1 MVVLV
6 IYDMQSSAA
15 CKWCIIYPCR
25 VNRQARRYT
34 NKEALPRV
42 QSHGPLDLVK
52 RVPNTFIGQSL
63 AYGWK
68 QVNKANELNRYK
80 REGEVVRTG

>member
-1 MVVLV
+1 MICNHQRLANGVLYTHV
-6 IYDMQSSAA
+6 ELIG
-15 CKWCIIYPCR
+15 
-25 VNRQARRYT
+25 RQEVT
-34 NKEALPRV
+34 PINKEALPRV